1 MASTLPAHMSREP
14 AKLAGAFEHWGK
26 VDAPSVGSPLYAELG
41 QGVSRDPELLRL
53 AAETRPYQPAP
64 NMLFAAVQ
72 YLLLGGV
79 RHELREHYPIL
90 AKGPGARGSAFPK
103 FRDFCVAHRDA
114 IVPLLKTRL
123 TQTCVPRRC
132 VCLLPAFAR
141 VVSEAPGPLALL
153 EIGPSAGL
161 NLLWDRYRYDYGG
174 ELRWGNPQSE
184 VLLDTER
191 RGDVPLPDLPASMEV
206 SWRVGVDLNPV
217 DVRDDDQ
224 VRWLRALI
232 FPEHVERH
240 LQLRAAI
247 RIARVQPPRLVEG
260 DAADRLPE
268 LLSEA
273 PLHATLVVFA
283 THALNQLPPD
293 RLVLVLKSLQR
304 HGERRP
310 LFFVSMEFTAVRYS
324 ELFLTRYT
332 GGERETIKLADCNP
346 HGQWIEWQAA

>member
-1 MASTLPAHMSREP
+1 
-14 AKLAGAFEHWGK
+14 
-26 VDAPSVGSPLYAELG
+26 
-41 QGVSRDPELLRL
+41 
-53 AAETRPYQPAP
+53 
-64 NMLFAAVQ
+64 
-72 YLLLGGV
+72 
-79 RHELREHYPIL
+79 
-90 AKGPGARGSAFPK
+90 
-103 FRDFCVAHRDA
+103 
-114 IVPLLKTRL
+114 
-123 TQTCVPRRC
+123 
-132 VCLLPAFAR
+132 
-141 VVSEAPGPLALL
+141 
-153 EIGPSAGL
+153 
-161 NLLWDRYRYDYGG
+161 
-174 ELRWGNPQSE
+174 
-184 VLLDTER
+184 
-191 RGDVPLPDLPASMEV
+191 
-206 SWRVGVDLNPV
+206 
-217 DVRDDDQ
+217 VRDDDQ

>member
-1 MASTLPAHMSREP
+1 MASTLPDHMSREP

-79 RHELREHYPIL
+79 RHELSEHYPIL
-90 AKGPGARGSAFPK
+90 AKGPGAPGSAFPK
-103 FRDFCVAHRDA
+103 FRDFCVAHRD
-114 IVPLLKTRL
+114 
-123 TQTCVPRRC
+123 
-132 VCLLPAFAR
+132 
-141 VVSEAPGPLALL
+141 
-153 EIGPSAGL
+153 EI
-161 NLLWDRYRYDYGG
+161 
-174 ELRWGNPQSE
+174 
-184 VLLDTER
+184 
-191 RGDVPLPDLPASMEV
+191 VPLPDLPASMEV
-206 SWRVGVDLNPV
+206 VWRVGVDLNPV

-273 PLHATLVVFA
+273 PRHATLVVFA
-283 THALNQLPPD
+283 THALYQLPRD

-310 LFFVSMEFTAVRYS
+310 LFCVSMEGTAVRHS
-324 ELFLTRYT
+324 ELFLTRYD
-332 GGERETIKLADCNP
+332 GGARETIKLADCNP